1 MILVALFALL
11 AAATARGRRL
21 FAAALVVCAAPSP
34 PSPLSFSVEARAL
47 TLLLARPNGAT
58 HAADSHCRCFG
69 RCRGCGRGLAGAR
82 GAPALRRSAAHARA

>member
-58 HAADSHCRCFG
+58 HAFTLSLC
-69 RCRGCGRGLAGAR
+69 
-82 GAPALRRSAAHARA
+82 APAAAAAGGRSRRRRQSE